1 MSSLTFVTL
10 SIVRI
15 LSSSYETVEPVI
27 VDSTVIVGELC
38 QLGLTKDLAEGFAT
52 IFEEYRER
60 LVDWNVKVMT
70 KTPNRLNDVS
80 WRLMMNVISTS
91 VTFDAGEPT
100 PSLTNQKPKGMEV
113 QMNFKVATATPTNK
127 NIAFSADLA
136 TFDTLKMELER
147 VRELMN
153 DHHS

>member
-153 DHHS
+153 DNHS